1 MAPGPKPLVLN
12 DLQHEKKSEIKR
24 IKGLTSSDFCAIIYP
39 VSERNTM
46 TEIYGTNY
54 AGFIRRT
61 LKATKHPFIPREEP
75 VSEVFIPRKKSE
87 KKIEKGLDI

>member
-1 MAPGPKPLVLN
+1 MLSAP
-12 DLQHEKKSEIKR
+12 S
-24 IKGLTSSDFCAIIYP
+24 CAILSP
-39 VSERNTM
+39 VSERKTM
-46 TEIYGTNY
+46 AEIYGTNY

-75 VSEVFIPRKKSE
+75 VSKVFVPRKKSE